1 MSLGSA
7 IRSTDYDED
16 LILVER
22 FLAGDP
28 EAFPTLYARYYDRVF
43 SIARGILIDADEA
56 EDAVQ
61 EVFTLIY
68 RNLSRFDR
76 RSRLSTWLFRI
87 AVNRSIQQSR
97 SARYRN
103 RWTTLTEAD
112 EQADESA
119 VPILPD
125 SRITFAMEHLGAS
138 DRAILTLFYWEDLS
152 LQEIADSL
160 GCGVNAAKT
169 RLFRARERF
178 RRYFE
183 DAPE

>member
-1 MSLGSA
+1 MSLGTALRNS
-7 IRSTDYDED
+7 DYDED

-43 SIARGILIDADEA
+43 SIARGILMDPDEA

-61 EVFTLIY
+61 EIFTLIY
-68 RNLSRFDR
+68 RNLARFDR

-87 AVNRSIQQSR
+87 AVNRSIQQAR
-97 SARYRN
+97 SARYRH
-103 RWTTLTEAD
+103 RLTALSEAD
-112 EQADESA
+112 DHADETA
-119 VPILPD
+119 VPAIPD
-125 SRITFAMEHLGAS
+125 SRIGYAMEHLAAP

-178 RRYFE
+178 RRFFE
-183 DAPE
+183 EAPE